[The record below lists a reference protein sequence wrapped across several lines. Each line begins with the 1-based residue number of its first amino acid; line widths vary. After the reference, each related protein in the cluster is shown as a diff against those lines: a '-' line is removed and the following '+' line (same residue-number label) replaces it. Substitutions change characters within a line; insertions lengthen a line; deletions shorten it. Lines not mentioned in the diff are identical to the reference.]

1 MNFLNSPMKQ
11 LTHLFCPLN
20 AIFRWVNTTN
30 TTRDALIF
38 AKSRKYWASC
48 LREYSGDKHPDYS
61 TWLNAYF
68 SDHRSASKPSRST
81 LSSWPIDR
89 NGRAYRW
96 NNLHF
101 VYIHWSRSVIIS
113 WTSSPAFTG
122 SLGVPIIRF
131 AQKHGATNLL
141 NLSTVATLF
150 SAVTATTMQFSY
162 QLGEENLAISVNCFW
177 FASLV
182 FSIAAAVNS
191 LLGLTWKQ
199 AM

>member
-1 MNFLNSPMKQ
+1 MNFLNSLMKR
-11 LTHLFCPLN
+11 LTHLFYPLN
-20 AIFRWVNTTN
+20 AIFRWVNTT
-30 TTRDALIF
+30 RDALIF
-38 AKSRKYWASC
+38 VQSRKYWASC

-61 TWLNAYF
+61 TWLNVYF
-68 SDHRSASKPSRST
+68 SITGQLRNPAVQRYLHDLSIEMGEHIDGITST
-81 LSSWPIDR
+81 LSIFIEVGQSWLLELFHRHLLVP
-89 NGRAYRW
+89 
-96 NNLHF
+96 
-101 VYIHWSRSVIIS
+101 
-113 WTSSPAFTG
+113 
-122 SLGVPIIRF
+122 GVPIIRF